1 MRNRTT
7 LWLGFVSLTL
17 ALAVAACGGGA
28 PAGGGSPGAT
38 AIEVWGDHHPDA
50 SRELAEWVKEHPDAA
65 RIFFEWD
72 GHHTER
78 AHEFVTW
85 TIGHPEA
92 GIDNFVASHLGW
104 EYFDKI
110 VESHKPA
117 AEAFMGWARKHGPA
131 AEALMS
137 HPRGLEWAGHHLYKD
152 YWEMKEH

>member
-1 MRNRTT
+1 M
-7 LWLGFVSLTL
+7 TL
-17 ALAVAACGGGA
+17 ALAGLAALAALSACGGPPA
-28 PAGGGSPGAT
+28 PVSHGEA
-38 AIEVWGDHHPDA
+38 AIEAWGDQHPDA
-50 SRELAEWVKEHPDAA
+50 SRELAEWVREHSDAA
-65 RIFFEWD
+65 RVFFEWD

-85 TIGHPEA
+85 TIANPEG

-117 AEAFMGWARKHGPA
+117 AEAFMAWARKHGPA